1 MSNFTN
7 LGGVIEKLLH
17 TSAEAVLRSRL
28 GMFTNEEKTI
38 YWWKQTLL
46 KYNYICM
53 SDLHTGNTCDTW
65 NF

>member
-38 YWWKQTLL
+38 Y
-46 KYNYICM
+46 
-53 SDLHTGNTCDTW
+53 
-65 NF
+65 